1 MHGTAIQLTMGKKK
15 VDTPGESAKD
25 SILVGDAGSELV
37 PSKRKKSKFKVA
49 TEARRRARLG
59 IGLPPPERT
68 ITEKRLKKPKH
79 KKKLED
85 LVVED

>member
-1 MHGTAIQLTMGKKK
+1 MTLQLNLQWRERSGNSWQSRRRFHFGRERQDLNT
-15 VDTPGESAKD
+15 
-25 SILVGDAGSELV
+25 V
-37 PSKRKKSKFKVA
+37 PSKKKKSKFKVG

>member
-1 MHGTAIQLTMGKKK
+1 ME
-15 VDTPGESAKD
+15 TPGKPAK
-25 SILVGDAGSELV
+25 IPFWMGEGRAQHV
-37 PSKRKKSKFKVA
+37 PSKKKKSKFKIG
-49 TEARRRARLG
+49 TEARRARLG

-85 LVVED
+85 LVVDE

>member
-1 MHGTAIQLTMGKKK
+1 MQ
-15 VDTPGESAKD
+15 DQ
-25 SILVGDAGSELV
+25 LV
-37 PSKRKKSKFKVA
+37 PSKKKKSKFKVG

-79 KKKLED
+79 KKNLKEL
-85 LVVED
+85 LVEE

>member
-1 MHGTAIQLTMGKKK
+1 MHGTAIQLTMGRTK
-15 VDTPGESAKD
+15 VDTSGESAKD
-25 SILVGDAGSELV
+25 SILVGVAGPELM
-37 PSKRKKSKFKVA
+37 PSKKKKSKFIVA

-68 ITEKRLKKPKH
+68 IMEKRSKQPKH
-79 KKKLED
+79 KKKLAQ

>member
-1 MHGTAIQLTMGKKK
+1 MHGRAIQLTMGEKK
-15 VDTPGESAKD
+15 VETPGESAKD
-25 SILVGDAGSELV
+25 SILVGDAGSQLV
-37 PSKRKKSKFKVA
+37 PSKKKKSKFRVA

-79 KKKLED
+79 KKSLKEL
-85 LVVED
+85 LVED

>member
-1 MHGTAIQLTMGKKK
+1 MGKKK
-15 VDTPGESAKD
+15 VETQGEPARD
-25 SILVGDAGSELV
+25 SILAGDAGSQLV
-37 PSKRKKSKFKVA
+37 PSKKKKSKFKVG

-79 KKKLED
+79 KKNLKEL
-85 LVVED
+85 LVEE

>member
-1 MHGTAIQLTMGKKK
+1 MHRGSIQLTIDKKE
-15 VDTPGESAKD
+15 VGTPGQPPKD
-25 SILVGDAGSELV
+25 SILDGEARSQHV
-37 PSKRKKSKFKVA
+37 PSKKKKSKFKVG

-79 KKKLED
+79 KKSLKEL
-85 LVVED
+85 LVEE

>member
-1 MHGTAIQLTMGKKK
+1 
-15 VDTPGESAKD
+15 
-25 SILVGDAGSELV
+25 V
-37 PSKRKKSKFKVA
+37 PSKKQKSKFKVG

>member
-1 MHGTAIQLTMGKKK
+1 MHGSSIQLTMGKKK
-15 VDTPGESAKD
+15 VDTPGGSAKD
-25 SILVGDAGSELV
+25 SILVGDAGSQLV
-37 PSKRKKSKFKVA
+37 PSKKKKSKFTIA

-68 ITEKRLKKPKH
+68 ITEKRSKKPKH